1 MLPFNITSK
10 TVLHELY
17 HRNISVCVKL
27 LHVAK
32 KSFLIKFPT
41 HNYSNLGLLKFNIFV
56 IIPHWVKLRV
66 AKMVGSL
73 HIHICKILI
82 FHILHL
88 SNLLVLY
95 QYPVEIQTYRL
106 YHQVHCVIKEIYN
119 VTITYQLMSPMKKNL
134 SLVCI
139 KGI

>member
-1 MLPFNITSK
+1 
-10 TVLHELY
+10 
-17 HRNISVCVKL
+17 
-27 LHVAK
+27 
-32 KSFLIKFPT
+32 
-41 HNYSNLGLLKFNIFV
+41 
-56 IIPHWVKLRV
+56 
-66 AKMVGSL
+66 MVGSL

-88 SNLLVLY
+88 SNLLVV
-95 QYPVEIQTYRL
+95 YPVQIQTYRL

-119 VTITYQLMSPMKKNL
+119 MTITYQLMSPMKKNL

>member
-1 MLPFNITSK
+1 M
-10 TVLHELY
+10 
-17 HRNISVCVKL
+17 
-27 LHVAK
+27 A
-32 KSFLIKFPT
+32 
-41 HNYSNLGLLKFNIFV
+41 
-56 IIPHWVKLRV
+56 
-66 AKMVGSL
+66 GSL

-82 FHILHL
+82 FHILYL
-88 SNLLVLY
+88 SDVLAV
-95 QYPVEIQTYRL
+95 YPEEIKTYSL